1 MNIEII
7 YLGLILSLVI
17 IQSVV
22 GVGVLVLG
30 TPILLLLNFSLIDV
44 IGLLLPVSITTSFL
58 NLIISKLKKNK
69 FFYNLDRLK
78 YFFII
83 CIPSVFI
90 GLLILKLQNN
100 YINFDYLVSIL
111 IIMTVALRS
120 KINKVL
126 KNLSKKLTKIIL
138 IIIGITHGITN
149 SGGTL
154 LSILLINMNK
164 SKMDSRNEI
173 TLFYFFLA
181 LVQFIMFLFLFDYT
195 VNYSQIY
202 LIIFLIFIGVIIGN
216 ILIKIT
222 KHNIYRELIY
232 VIALVSSIS
241 LIIKNII

>member
-7 YLGLILSLVI
+7 YFGLILSLVI
-17 IQSVV
+17 VQSIV

-30 TPILLLLNFSLIDV
+30 TPIMLLLNFSLIDT
-44 IGLLLPVSITTSFL
+44 IGLLLPVSIITSFL
-58 NLIISKLKKNK
+58 NLIISKLKKKN

-78 YFFII
+78 YFFTI

-100 YINFDYLVSIL
+100 NINFDYLVAGL
-111 IIMTVALRS
+111 IIITVALRS
-120 KINKVL
+120 KINHFF
-126 KNLSKKLTKIIL
+126 KNLSKKLTKITL
-138 IIIGITHGITN
+138 VVIGIIHGMTN

-164 SKMDSRNEI
+164 SKMNSRNEI

-195 VNYSQIY
+195 LIFNQIY
-202 LIIFLIFIGVIIGN
+202 LIIFLILIGVLIGN
-216 ILIKIT
+216 VLIKIT
-222 KHNIYRELIY
+222 KNNIYREIIY
-232 VIALVSSIS
+232 FIALVSSIS

>member
-7 YLGLILSLVI
+7 YFGLILSLVI
-17 IQSVV
+17 IQSIV

-30 TPILLLLNFSLIDV
+30 TPIMLLLNFSLIDT
-44 IGLLLPVSITTSFL
+44 IGLLLPVSIITSFL
-58 NLIISKLKKNK
+58 NLIISKLKKKK

-78 YFFII
+78 YFFTI

-100 YINFDYLVSIL
+100 NINFDYLVAAL
-111 IIMTVALRS
+111 IIITVALRS
-120 KINKVL
+120 KINHFF

-138 IIIGITHGITN
+138 VIIGIIHGMTN

-164 SKMDSRNEI
+164 SKMNSRNEI

-181 LVQFIMFLFLFDYT
+181 LVQFIMFLFLFDYALSF
-195 VNYSQIY
+195 NQIY
-202 LIIFLIFIGVIIGN
+202 LIIFLILIGVLIGN
-216 ILIKIT
+216 VLIKIT
-222 KHNIYRELIY
+222 KNNIYREIIY
-232 VIALVSSIS
+232 FIALVSSVS